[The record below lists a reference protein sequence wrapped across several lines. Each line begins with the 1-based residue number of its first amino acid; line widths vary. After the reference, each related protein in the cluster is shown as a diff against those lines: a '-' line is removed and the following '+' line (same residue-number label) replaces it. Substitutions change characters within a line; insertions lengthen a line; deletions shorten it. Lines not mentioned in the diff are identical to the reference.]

1 MGIFDFLKGESK
13 TNKLGDTHDNTDII
27 SENGLNEIY
36 YTNGTGLLKKKF
48 FKKKGLIDGLFEEWY
63 ENGNIKRQLS
73 YQDGNQVGKTYTYD
87 DDGDL
92 IREAEIKDNN
102 YVNEI
107 KEFYKN
113 GNLRIRIIIS
123 NDNKKVDEYLLYTPE
138 GIIKTKLYLT
148 RKSIN
153 ESILEVG
160 ISSTLK
166 YISWNV
172 EAEQNDPSNT
182 EKLLPDLRNP
192 IWTSYDSLG
201 NKKLEVDFSATF
213 PACWDDKFTQ
223 QYTDSGM
230 GVCELREYNKNSELI
245 SRTNKIILQVD
256 LSLFI
261 HTTEA
266 IFDRR
271 KNESEDLNLITS
283 DLAKDSSTVQ
293 FFENILQLED
303 FSSLHYLSLIIKED
317 TLAKYE
323 KVKEQRNW
331 IKGFESLYEFPKTEE
346 RMPNVPYYFED
357 GEQEIPYHVFLPQTR
372 SYMKSHVII
381 NTMNEMDCMQL
392 IHHIMMLNGGTSS
405 FAQYE
410 SEDAEFDY
418 IYRNQIIRINKF
430 CPKLSKWEI
439 QKDSPEID
447 VYNGGIIIDL
457 LPPKNLSAGYSTTPR
472 GIHFNS
478 EDINKVLLG
487 LNKPVYCALEGG
499 VGDGRFAVVKD
510 EESGMILSH
519 NEEFEIFDYK
529 NIIRHFSKDNEI
541 LNLEDQEI
549 KTLLDSSDL
558 LSKDVETGTV
568 VSFKGRIREEDT
580 VLCFTIKDKLMIS
593 MYKDYGRYSIRIDKL
608 INSDWKDLI
617 INKKDEFKFHVSDI

>member
-1 MGIFDFLKGESK
+1 MGLFDFLKGNSK
-13 TNKLGDTHDNTDII
+13 TNTLGDDNTDIV
-27 SENGLNEIY
+27 SENGLNKIY
-36 YTNGTGLLKKKF
+36 YTNRTGLIKEKF

-63 ENGNIKRQLS
+63 ENGNIKHQLN
-73 YQDGNQVGKTYTYD
+73 YQDGNQVGNIYTYD
-87 DDGDL
+87 VDGDL

-113 GNLRIRIIIS
+113 GNLRIKIIIS
-123 NDNKKVDEYLLYTPE
+123 NDNKKADEYLLHTPD
-138 GIIKTKLYLT
+138 GIVKSKLYLI

-153 ESILEVG
+153 ESIFDVG
-160 ISSTLK
+160 VMPTLRYAYWQVK
-166 YISWNV
+166 T
-172 EAEQNDPSNT
+172 EQNDTNT
-182 EKLLPDLRNP
+182 EKLLPEFSNP
-192 IWTSYDSLG
+192 IWTSYDSFG

-213 PACWDDKFTQ
+213 PACWDDKTTQ

-271 KNESEDLNLITS
+271 KNESEDLNLVTS
-283 DLAKDSSTVQ
+283 DLAIDSSTVQ
-293 FFENILQLED
+293 FFEDILQLED
-303 FSSLHYLSLIIKED
+303 FSFLHYLSLVVKED

-331 IKGFESLYEFPKTEE
+331 IKGFESLYKFPKTEE
-346 RMPNVPYYFED
+346 RMSNVPYYFED
-357 GEQEIPYHVFLPQTR
+357 GEQEIPYHVYLPQTR

-381 NTMNEMDCMQL
+381 STMNEMDCMQL

-410 SEDAEFDY
+410 SEDAEFDC

-430 CPKLSKWEI
+430 SPKISKWEI

-457 LPPKNLSAGYSTTPR
+457 LPPKNLSAGYSTMPR
-472 GIHFNS
+472 GIHFDS

-499 VGDGRFAVVKD
+499 VGDGRFSVIKD
-510 EESGMILSH
+510 EESGMVLSH
-519 NEEFEIFDYK
+519 NEEFQILDYK
-529 NIIRHFSKDNEI
+529 NIVKHFSEDNEI
-541 LNLEDQEI
+541 LSLENQEI
-549 KTLLDSSDL
+549 KILLDSSDL

-568 VSFKGRIREEDT
+568 VSFKGGIREEDT

-593 MYKDYGRYSIRIDKL
+593 MYKDYGMYSIRVDKL
-608 INSDWKDLI
+608 IDSDWKDLK
-617 INKKDEFKFHVSDI
+617 INKKDEFKFYVSEI

>member
-1 MGIFDFLKGESK
+1 MGIFDFLKGNSK
-13 TNKLGDTHDNTDII
+13 TNTLGDDNTDIV
-27 SENGLNEIY
+27 SENGLNKIY
-36 YTNGTGLLKKKF
+36 YTNRTGLIKEKF

-63 ENGNIKRQLS
+63 ENGNIKRQLN
-73 YQDGNQVGKTYTYD
+73 YQDGNQVGNIYTYD

-113 GNLRIRIIIS
+113 GNLRIKIIIS
-123 NDNKKVDEYLLYTPE
+123 NDNKKADEYLLHTPD
-138 GIIKTKLYLT
+138 GIVKSKLYLI

-153 ESILEVG
+153 ESIFDVG
-160 ISSTLK
+160 IMPTLRYAYWEVK
-166 YISWNV
+166 T
-172 EAEQNDPSNT
+172 EQNDTNT
-182 EKLLPDLRNP
+182 EKLLPEFSNP
-192 IWTSYDSLG
+192 IWTSYDSFG

-213 PACWDDKFTQ
+213 PACWDDKTTQ

-261 HTTEA
+261 HTSEA

-283 DLAKDSSTVQ
+283 DLAIDSAAVQ
-293 FFENILQLED
+293 FFDNILQLED

-317 TLAKYE
+317 TLAKYK

-331 IKGFESLYEFPKTEE
+331 IKGFENLYEFPKTEE

-357 GEQEIPYHVFLPQTR
+357 GEQEIPYHVYLPQTR

-381 NTMNEMDCMQL
+381 STMNEMDCMQL

-410 SEDAEFDY
+410 SEDAEFDC

-430 CPKLSKWEI
+430 SPKISKWEI

-457 LPPKNLSAGYSTTPR
+457 LPPKDLSDGYSTTPR
-472 GIHFNS
+472 GIHLES
-478 EDINKVLLG
+478 KEINKVLLG
-487 LNKPVYCALEGG
+487 LNKPVFCKLEGG
-499 VGDGRFAVVKD
+499 CGDGRFSVLSDDK
-510 EESGMILSH
+510 SGIILSH
-519 NEEFEIFDYK
+519 NEEFQIIDFK
-529 NIIRHFSKDNEI
+529 NIIRHFSKDNVI
-541 LNLEDQEI
+541 LNMEDEEI
-549 KTLLDSSDL
+549 KILLDSSDL
-558 LSKDVETGTV
+558 LSKDVGIVTV
-568 VSFKGRIREEDT
+568 VNFKGRIREEDT
-580 VLCFTIKDKLMIS
+580 TFCFTIKNKLMIS
-593 MYKDYGRYSIRIDKL
+593 VNKDYGRYSIRVDKL
-608 INSDWKDLI
+608 IDSDWKDLK
-617 INKKDEFKFHVSDI
+617 INKQDEFKFHVSEI

>member
-1 MGIFDFLKGESK
+1 MGLFDFLKGNSK
-13 TNKLGDTHDNTDII
+13 TNTLGDDNTDIV
-27 SENGLNEIY
+27 SENGLNKIY
-36 YTNGTGLLKKKF
+36 YTNRTGLIKEKF

-63 ENGNIKRQLS
+63 ENGNIKHQLN
-73 YQDGNQVGKTYTYD
+73 YQDGNQVGNIYTYD
-87 DDGDL
+87 VDGDL

-113 GNLRIRIIIS
+113 GNLRIKIIIS
-123 NDNKKVDEYLLYTPE
+123 NDNKKADEYLLHTPD
-138 GIIKTKLYLT
+138 GIVKSKLYLI

-153 ESILEVG
+153 ESIFDVG
-160 ISSTLK
+160 VMPTLRYAYWQVK
-166 YISWNV
+166 T
-172 EAEQNDPSNT
+172 EQNDTNT
-182 EKLLPDLRNP
+182 EKLLPEFSNP
-192 IWTSYDSLG
+192 IWTSYDSFG

-213 PACWDDKFTQ
+213 PACWDDKTTQ

-271 KNESEDLNLITS
+271 KNESEDLNLVTS
-283 DLAKDSSTVQ
+283 DLAIDSSTVQ
-293 FFENILQLED
+293 FFEDILQLED
-303 FSSLHYLSLIIKED
+303 FSFLHYLSLVVKED

-346 RMPNVPYYFED
+346 RMSNVPYYFED
-357 GEQEIPYHVFLPQTR
+357 GEQEIPYHVYLPQTR

-381 NTMNEMDCMQL
+381 STINEMDCMQL

-405 FAQYE
+405 FTQYE
-410 SEDAEFDY
+410 SEDAEFDC

-430 CPKLSKWEI
+430 SPKISKWEI

-457 LPPKNLSAGYSTTPR
+457 LPPKNLSAGYSTMPR
-472 GIHFNS
+472 GIHFDS

-499 VGDGRFAVVKD
+499 VGDGRFSVIKD
-510 EESGMILSH
+510 EESGMVLSH
-519 NEEFEIFDYK
+519 NEEFQILDYK
-529 NIIRHFSKDNEI
+529 NIVKHFSEDNEI
-541 LNLEDQEI
+541 LSLENQEI
-549 KTLLDSSDL
+549 KILLDSSDL

-568 VSFKGRIREEDT
+568 VSFKGGIREEDT

-593 MYKDYGRYSIRIDKL
+593 MYKDYGMYSIRVDKL
-608 INSDWKDLI
+608 IDSDWKDLK
-617 INKKDEFKFHVSDI
+617 INKKDEFKFYVSEI

>member
-1 MGIFDFLKGESK
+1 MGLFDFLKGNSK
-13 TNKLGDTHDNTDII
+13 TNTLGDDNTDIV
-27 SENGLNEIY
+27 SENGLNKIY
-36 YTNGTGLLKKKF
+36 YTNRTGLIKEKF

-63 ENGNIKRQLS
+63 ENGNIKHQLN
-73 YQDGNQVGKTYTYD
+73 YQDGNQVGNIYTYD
-87 DDGDL
+87 VDGDL

-113 GNLRIRIIIS
+113 GNLRIKIIIS
-123 NDNKKVDEYLLYTPE
+123 NDNKKADEYLLHTPD
-138 GIIKTKLYLT
+138 GIVKSKLYLI

-153 ESILEVG
+153 ESIFDVG
-160 ISSTLK
+160 VMPTLRYAYWQVK
-166 YISWNV
+166 T
-172 EAEQNDPSNT
+172 EQNDTNT
-182 EKLLPDLRNP
+182 EKLLPEFSNP
-192 IWTSYDSLG
+192 IWTSYDSFG

-213 PACWDDKFTQ
+213 PACWDDKTTQ

-271 KNESEDLNLITS
+271 KNESEDLNLVTS
-283 DLAKDSSTVQ
+283 DLAIDSSTVQ
-293 FFENILQLED
+293 FFEDILQLED
-303 FSSLHYLSLIIKED
+303 FSFLHYLSLVIKED

-331 IKGFESLYEFPKTEE
+331 IKGFESLYKFPKTEE
-346 RMPNVPYYFED
+346 RMSNVPYYFED
-357 GEQEIPYHVFLPQTR
+357 GEQEIPYHVYLPQTR

-381 NTMNEMDCMQL
+381 STMNEMDCMQL

-410 SEDAEFDY
+410 SEDAEFDC

-430 CPKLSKWEI
+430 SPKISKWEI

-457 LPPKNLSAGYSTTPR
+457 LPPKNLSAGYSTMPR
-472 GIHFNS
+472 GIHFDS

-499 VGDGRFAVVKD
+499 VGDGRFSVIKD
-510 EESGMILSH
+510 EESGMVLSH
-519 NEEFEIFDYK
+519 NEEFQILDYK
-529 NIIRHFSKDNEI
+529 NIVKHFSEDNEI
-541 LNLEDQEI
+541 LSLENQEI
-549 KTLLDSSDL
+549 KILLDSSDL

-568 VSFKGRIREEDT
+568 VSFKGGIREEDT

-593 MYKDYGRYSIRIDKL
+593 MYKDYGMYSIRVDKL
-608 INSDWKDLI
+608 IDSDWKDLK
-617 INKKDEFKFHVSDI
+617 INKKDEFKFYVSEI

>member
-1 MGIFDFLKGESK
+1 MGLFDFLKGNSK
-13 TNKLGDTHDNTDII
+13 TNTLGDDNTDIV
-27 SENGLNEIY
+27 SENGLNKIY
-36 YTNGTGLLKKKF
+36 YTNRTGLIKEKF

-63 ENGNIKRQLS
+63 ENGNIKHQLN
-73 YQDGNQVGKTYTYD
+73 YQDGNQVGNIYTYD
-87 DDGDL
+87 VDGDL

-113 GNLRIRIIIS
+113 GNLRIKIIIS
-123 NDNKKVDEYLLYTPE
+123 NDNKKADEYLLHTPD
-138 GIIKTKLYLT
+138 GIVKGKLYLI

-153 ESILEVG
+153 ESIFDVG
-160 ISSTLK
+160 IMPTLRYAYWEVK
-166 YISWNV
+166 T
-172 EAEQNDPSNT
+172 EQNDTNT
-182 EKLLPDLRNP
+182 EKLLPEFSNP
-192 IWTSYDSLG
+192 IWTSYDSFG

-213 PACWDDKFTQ
+213 PACWDDKTTQ

-271 KNESEDLNLITS
+271 KNESEDLNLVTS
-283 DLAKDSSTVQ
+283 DLAIDSSTVQ
-293 FFENILQLED
+293 FFEDILQLED
-303 FSSLHYLSLIIKED
+303 FSFLHYLSLVIKED

-331 IKGFESLYEFPKTEE
+331 IKGFESLYKFPKTEE
-346 RMPNVPYYFED
+346 RMSNVPYYFED
-357 GEQEIPYHVFLPQTR
+357 GEQEIPYHVYLPQTR

-381 NTMNEMDCMQL
+381 STMNEMDCMQL

-410 SEDAEFDY
+410 SEDAEFDC

-430 CPKLSKWEI
+430 SPKISKWEI

-457 LPPKNLSAGYSTTPR
+457 LPPKNLSAGYSTMPR
-472 GIHFNS
+472 GIHFDS

-499 VGDGRFAVVKD
+499 VGDGRFSVIKD
-510 EESGMILSH
+510 EESGMVLSH
-519 NEEFEIFDYK
+519 NEEFQILDYK
-529 NIIRHFSKDNEI
+529 NIVKHFSEDNEI
-541 LNLEDQEI
+541 LSLENQEI
-549 KTLLDSSDL
+549 KILLDSSDL

-568 VSFKGRIREEDT
+568 VSFKGGIREEDT

-593 MYKDYGRYSIRIDKL
+593 MYKDYGMYSIRVDKL
-608 INSDWKDLI
+608 IDSDWKDLK
-617 INKKDEFKFHVSDI
+617 INKKDEFKFYVSEI

>member
-1 MGIFDFLKGESK
+1 MGLFDFLKGNSK
-13 TNKLGDTHDNTDII
+13 TNTLGDDNTDIV
-27 SENGLNEIY
+27 SENGLNKIY
-36 YTNGTGLLKKKF
+36 YTNRTGLIKEKF

-63 ENGNIKRQLS
+63 ENGNIKHQLN
-73 YQDGNQVGKTYTYD
+73 YQDGNQVGNIYTYD
-87 DDGDL
+87 VDGDL

-113 GNLRIRIIIS
+113 GNLRIKIIIS
-123 NDNKKVDEYLLYTPE
+123 NDNKKADEYLLHTPD
-138 GIIKTKLYLT
+138 GIVKSKLYLI

-153 ESILEVG
+153 ESIFDVG
-160 ISSTLK
+160 IMPTLRYAYWEVK
-166 YISWNV
+166 T
-172 EAEQNDPSNT
+172 EQNDTNT
-182 EKLLPDLRNP
+182 EKLLPEFSNP
-192 IWTSYDSLG
+192 IWTSYDSFG

-213 PACWDDKFTQ
+213 PACWDDKTTQ

-271 KNESEDLNLITS
+271 KNESEDLNLVTS
-283 DLAKDSSTVQ
+283 DLAIDSSTVQ
-293 FFENILQLED
+293 FFEDILQLED
-303 FSSLHYLSLIIKED
+303 FSFLHYLSLVIKED

-346 RMPNVPYYFED
+346 RMSNVPYYFED
-357 GEQEIPYHVFLPQTR
+357 GEQEIPYHVYLPQTR

-381 NTMNEMDCMQL
+381 STMNEMDCMQL

-410 SEDAEFDY
+410 SEDAEFDC

-430 CPKLSKWEI
+430 SPKISKWEI

-457 LPPKNLSAGYSTTPR
+457 LPPKNLSAGYSTMPR
-472 GIHFNS
+472 GIHFDS

-499 VGDGRFAVVKD
+499 VGDGRFSVIKD
-510 EESGMILSH
+510 EESGMVLSH
-519 NEEFEIFDYK
+519 NEEFQILDYK
-529 NIIRHFSKDNEI
+529 NIVKHFSEDNEI
-541 LNLEDQEI
+541 LSLENQEI
-549 KTLLDSSDL
+549 KILLDSSDL

-568 VSFKGRIREEDT
+568 VSFKGGIREEDT

-593 MYKDYGRYSIRIDKL
+593 MYKDYGRYSIRVDKL
-608 INSDWKDLI
+608 IDSDWKDLK
-617 INKKDEFKFHVSDI
+617 INKKDEFKFYVSEI

>member
-1 MGIFDFLKGESK
+1 MGLFDFLKGNSK
-13 TNKLGDTHDNTDII
+13 TNTLGDDNTDIV
-27 SENGLNEIY
+27 SENGLNKIY
-36 YTNGTGLLKKKF
+36 YTNRTGLIKEKF

-63 ENGNIKRQLS
+63 ENGNIKHQLN
-73 YQDGNQVGKTYTYD
+73 YQDGNQVGNIYTYD
-87 DDGDL
+87 VDGDL

-113 GNLRIRIIIS
+113 GNLRIKIIIS
-123 NDNKKVDEYLLYTPE
+123 NDNKKADEYLLHTPD
-138 GIIKTKLYLT
+138 GIVKGKLYLI

-153 ESILEVG
+153 ESIFDVG
-160 ISSTLK
+160 VMPTLRYAYWQVK
-166 YISWNV
+166 T
-172 EAEQNDPSNT
+172 EQNDTNT
-182 EKLLPDLRNP
+182 EKLLPEFSNP
-192 IWTSYDSLG
+192 IWTSYDSFG

-213 PACWDDKFTQ
+213 PACWDDKTTQ

-283 DLAKDSSTVQ
+283 DLAIDSSTVQ
-293 FFENILQLED
+293 FFEDILQLED
-303 FSSLHYLSLIIKED
+303 FSFLHYLSLVVKED

-331 IKGFESLYEFPKTEE
+331 IKGFESLYKFPKTEE
-346 RMPNVPYYFED
+346 RMSNVPYYFED
-357 GEQEIPYHVFLPQTR
+357 GEQEIPYHVYLPQTR

-381 NTMNEMDCMQL
+381 STMNEMDCMQL

-405 FAQYE
+405 FTQYE
-410 SEDAEFDY
+410 SEDAEFDC

-430 CPKLSKWEI
+430 SPKISKWEI

-457 LPPKNLSAGYSTTPR
+457 LPPKNLSAGYSTMPR
-472 GIHFNS
+472 GIHFDS

-499 VGDGRFAVVKD
+499 VGDGRFSVIKD
-510 EESGMILSH
+510 EESGMVLSH
-519 NEEFEIFDYK
+519 NEEFQILDYK
-529 NIIRHFSKDNEI
+529 NIVKHFSEDNEI
-541 LNLEDQEI
+541 LSLENQEI
-549 KTLLDSSDL
+549 KILLDSSDL

-568 VSFKGRIREEDT
+568 VSFKGGIREEDT

-593 MYKDYGRYSIRIDKL
+593 MYKDYGRYSIRVDKL
-608 INSDWKDLI
+608 IDSDWKDLK
-617 INKKDEFKFHVSDI
+617 INKKDEFKFYVSEI